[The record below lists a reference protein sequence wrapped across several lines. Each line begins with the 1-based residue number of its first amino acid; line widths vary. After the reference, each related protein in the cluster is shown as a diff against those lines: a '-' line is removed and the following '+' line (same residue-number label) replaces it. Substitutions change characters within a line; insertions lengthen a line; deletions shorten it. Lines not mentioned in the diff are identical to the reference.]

1 MKLGGKTIP
10 WVRVEIGKGK
20 KRRPCLLRDQKTQE
34 DSNNGCFIRLLNPAL
49 KSGKEEKKIQR
60 KKNKKKEVRFNNRIR
75 SGWFPLR
82 ETQCRHASRR
92 EGERERKREA

>member
-1 MKLGGKTIP
+1 MQLEGKTIP

-49 KSGKEEKKIQR
+49 KSGKEEKEKR
-60 KKNKKKEVRFNNRIR
+60 KEK
-75 SGWFPLR
+75 
-82 ETQCRHASRR
+82 Q
-92 EGERERKREA
+92 